1 MLSPLEAGGPADG
14 GPADP
19 IDAAARLAGCR
30 GRVMLHSGRDDDGL
44 GRWSF
49 VAAEPTATLIAR
61 GRSIVEL
68 DASGKPTR
76 RFTADPIDTL
86 DAFLRAHDC
95 SLEPRDGLP
104 EPRVIGYL
112 GYDLAQVIETLPGG
126 SQIGRDCPD
135 LWLAAYG
142 AIARFASPGSAG
154 ARSVAERRGGGS
166 RGDEMEIVG
175 PDAAARARLAARLAA
190 RPVPTLP
197 PSLGPLI
204 ADDDA
209 AHHMARIDK
218 IRDYLAAGDV
228 YQVNLARRHV
238 ARISAPGDL
247 LALYRALDQAAP
259 APYGALLEADGVSI
273 LSGSPERFLGL
284 VGDRVETRP
293 IKGTA
298 PRSATGAA
306 DLAASEK
313 DAAEHLMIVD
323 LERNDLGRIAETGS
337 VTVDD
342 LGYIVEL
349 PGLYHKVS
357 RVSAKLV
364 PGTTH
369 AQLLRATFPGGSI
382 TGAPKVRA
390 MELIDELEP
399 VRRGPYCGALGYFG
413 PGSLELA
420 IAIRIGVVVGN
431 ELRVHVGG
439 GIVADSDPAA
449 ELAETE
455 TKVSGWVAALER
467 LDQLRTRPSRT

>member
-1 MLSPLEAGGPADG
+1 VTLS
-14 GPADP
+14 P

-30 GRVMLHSGRDDDGL
+30 GRVLLHSGRDDDGL

-49 VAAEPTATLIAR
+49 VAAEPSATLIAR

-68 DASGKPTR
+68 DAEGRPSR
-76 RFTADPIDTL
+76 RFTADPLDAL
-86 DAFLRAHDC
+86 DAFVRVHGCTLAKT
-95 SLEPRDGLP
+95 SGPP

-112 GYDLAQVIETLPGG
+112 GYDLARVIESLPGG
-126 SQIGRDCPD
+126 PQIGRDSPD

-142 AIARFASPGSAG
+142 AVARWNG
-154 ARSVAERRGGGS
+154 AM
-166 RGDEMEIVG
+166 MEIVG
-175 PDAAARARLAARLAA
+175 PDAAARTLLAARLA
-190 RPVPTLP
+190 RPPRPTLP
-197 PSLGPLI
+197 PSIGALV

-238 ARISAPGDL
+238 ARIAAPGDL
-247 LALYRALDQAAP
+247 LALYRALDDVAP
-259 APYGALLEADGVSI
+259 APYGALLEADGIAVV
-273 LSGSPERFLGL
+273 SGSPERFLGL
-284 VGDRVETRP
+284 VGDRIETRP
-293 IKGTA
+293 IKGTR
-298 PRSATGAA
+298 PRGPDAA
-306 DLAASEK
+306 AELAASEK

-337 VTVDD
+337 VAVDD

-349 PGLYHKVS
+349 PGLVHKIS
-357 RVSAKLV
+357 RVSARLRADI
-364 PGTTH
+364 TH

-399 VRRGPYCGALGYFG
+399 VRRGPYCGAFGYFG
-413 PGSLELA
+413 AGALELS
-420 IAIRIGVVVGN
+420 IAIRIGVVVGD

-439 GIVADSDPAA
+439 GIVADSDPAD
-449 ELAETE
+449 ELVETDL
-455 TKVSGWVAALER
+455 KVAGWRATLER
-467 LDQLRTRPSRT
+467 LARTKPSRT